1 MNIDTSF
8 VPMELDGASWSA
20 LEPLYAS
27 LRDRTVDDAAD
38 LETVLDWDREARG
51 RAAATRRTTPTT
63 PLRAHRATTL
73 HNRRRS

>member
-8 VPMELDGASWSA
+8 VPLELDGASWSA

-38 LETVLDWDREARG
+38 LERLLRIDCGTGCPG
-51 RAAATRRTTPTT
+51 RPAIACMP
-63 PLRAHRATTL
+63 P
-73 HNRRRS
+73 

>member
-8 VPMELDGASWSA
+8 VPLELDGASWSA

-38 LETVLDWDREARG
+38 LERLLMYR
-51 RAAATRRTTPTT
+51 
-63 PLRAHRATTL
+63 
-73 HNRRRS
+73 